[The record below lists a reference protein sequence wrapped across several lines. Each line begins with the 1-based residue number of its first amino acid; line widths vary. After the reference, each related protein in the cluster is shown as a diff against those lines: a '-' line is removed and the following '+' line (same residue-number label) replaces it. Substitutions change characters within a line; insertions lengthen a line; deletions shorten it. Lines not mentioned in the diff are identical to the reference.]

1 MTIPPGFAEC
11 LALLFLGLALVA
23 YWTWRN
29 CELLRAHT
37 THIADFRIHQPKLE
51 SMERNLM
58 EKIDREFREL
68 ERQQSE
74 REENRMRLLLE
85 SAGQVGSVKGVTEL
99 LTGLLAQMSAKLDR
113 QIGLNHVPP
122 AIVAASAPPTA

>member
-1 MTIPPGFAEC
+1 
-11 LALLFLGLALVA
+11 
-23 YWTWRN
+23 
-29 CELLRAHT
+29 
-37 THIADFRIHQPKLE
+37 
-51 SMERNLM
+51 M

-113 QIGLNHVPP
+113 QIGLNVP
-122 AIVAASAPPTA
+122 ASTPTPL